1 MTTIIIFIL
10 VLGVLIFIHE
20 LGHFAVAKWAGVGV
34 EQFSLGFGPKLFGF
48 TRGETEYKVSLLP
61 LGGFVKMTGEGM
73 NEDVSDEDKEKSFMH
88 KPLSKRIA
96 IVAAGPIMNLVLA
109 VVLLPITYMIGV
121 TVPAFLERAPVV
133 GIVAPGEAGERAGL
147 KSGDMI
153 TEINGDPIEDWEDLI
168 MKVALSP
175 ERELKLKVNRGGMLI
190 DKTLT
195 PEPSKNGAGIGGFS
209 PFIVP
214 RVGGLTEGSPAEAAG
229 IEAEDII
236 VQIDD
241 RPIVDW
247 SELQSAVKASEGNS
261 LRFVVERRGSR
272 MSFDIAPKLNEASG
286 GYLIGVVLSPDKVF
300 KRYGFFSSIS
310 HGVGKSLEL
319 SSLLFTTLK
328 GLVIG
333 DYSLKT
339 LGGPI
344 MIAKVA
350 GKAAE
355 NGFSE
360 LLTFVAFLSL
370 QLGIINLFPIPV
382 LDGGHLFFF
391 GIEGITRKQ
400 LNERFIAITQQVG
413 LVLLLLLMVVVT
425 WNDIMR
431 TEFIGKLTSFI
442 GF

>member
-1 MTTIIIFIL
+1 MTTIITFII

-20 LGHFAVAKWAGVGV
+20 LGHFAVAKWSGVGV
-34 EQFSLGFGPKLFGF
+34 EKFSLGFGPKLFGF

-61 LGGFVKMTGEGM
+61 LGGFVKMVGEGM
-73 NEDVSDEDKEKSFMH
+73 NEDVSDEDREKSFTH
-88 KPLSKRIA
+88 KPLSRRIA
-96 IVAAGPIMNLVLA
+96 IVAAGPIMNLLLA
-109 VVLLPITYMIGV
+109 IVLLPITYMIGV
-121 TVPAFLERAPVV
+121 NIPAFLERAPEV
-133 GIVAPGEAGERAGL
+133 GIIAPGEAGEAAGL
-147 KSGDMI
+147 KSGDII
-153 TEINGDPIEDWEDLI
+153 TEINGEHIENWEDLM
-168 MKVALSP
+168 MKIALSP
-175 ERELKLKVNRGGMLI
+175 ERELRLKVNRGGMIL

-195 PEPSKNGAGIGGFS
+195 PEPSKSGAGIGGFL
-209 PFIVP
+209 PFITP
-214 RVGGLTEGSPAEAAG
+214 KVGSLHKGYPAEAAG
-229 IEAEDII
+229 MEPDDTI
-236 VQIDD
+236 VKIDD
-241 RPIVDW
+241 RPITDW
-247 SELQSAVKASEGNS
+247 MELEDSVKSSEGKT
-261 LRFVVERRGSR
+261 LHFVVDRNGSR
-272 MSFDIAPKLNEASG
+272 LSFDIAPKLNEDAG
-286 GYLIGVVLSPDKVF
+286 VYLIGITRASDMVF
-300 KRYGFFSSIS
+300 KRYGFFASIVQ
-310 HGVGKSLEL
+310 GVNKAGEM
-319 SSLLFTTLK
+319 SSLLFTTVK
-328 GLVIG
+328 GLIIG

-344 MIAKVA
+344 MIAKVV

-391 GIEGITRKQ
+391 GLEGITRRQ

-431 TEFIGKLTSFI
+431 LEFVDKLTKII

>member
-1 MTTIIIFIL
+1 MTTIITFII

-34 EQFSLGFGPKLFGF
+34 EKFSLGFGPKLFGF

-73 NEDVSDEDKEKSFMH
+73 DEEVSDDDREKSFTH
-88 KPLSKRIA
+88 KPLSKRVA

-121 TVPAFLERAPVV
+121 NVPAFLERAPEV
-133 GIVAPGEAGERAGL
+133 GIVIPGEAGDNAGL
-147 KSGDMI
+147 KSGDII
-153 TEINGDPIEDWEDLI
+153 TEINGDPVEDWEALV
-168 MKVALSP
+168 MKIALSP
-175 ERELKLKVNRGGMLI
+175 ERELKMKINRGGEML
-190 DKTLT
+190 DKALT
-195 PEPSKNGAGIGGFS
+195 PEPSKSGAGIGGFF
-209 PFIVP
+209 PYIVP
-214 RVGGLTEGSPAEAAG
+214 SVGSLHKGYPAEAAG
-229 IEAEDII
+229 IQAGDTIVKIGDRSITDWTELED
-236 VQIDD
+236 
-241 RPIVDW
+241 
-247 SELQSAVKASEGNS
+247 SVKKSEGKT
-261 LRFVVERRGSR
+261 LRFVVDRDGSR
-272 MSFDIAPKLNEASG
+272 LSFDIAPKLNEEAG
-286 GYLIGVVLSPDKVF
+286 VYLIGITRASDMVF
-300 KRYGFFSSIS
+300 KRYGFFSSIT
-310 HGVGKSLEL
+310 HGVSKAGEM

-328 GLVIG
+328 GLVVG

-344 MIAKVA
+344 MIAKVV
-350 GKAAE
+350 GQAAE

-391 GIEGITRKQ
+391 GLEGITRRQ
-400 LNERFIAITQQVG
+400 LNERFIAMTQQVG

-431 TEFIGKLTSFI
+431 LEFVDKLTKII